1 MNSILLLVLVLHSMH
16 VTAFQTSKCQEL
28 RERCEAAGNGC
39 ESVWALLEEVCCIS
53 GNNYTVKD
61 STNCNKTVKFLVD
74 QFPEFKDCTCTNDNC
89 STTALLGKQCFG
101 NKGKSKLYA
110 STDVQLG
117 FLPQTKLQE
126 TVHPGMLGTDCAVAK
141 EICRGD
147 DTCFLQYK
155 KFQRMCRTK
164 VANCS
169 LRVVVQQCLTAW
181 KELRRTVLGSCIC
194 PEPLHK
200 RCTKIWKHIFNNTCV
215 QYTQEYQASAIQEE
229 TYAGFDADHLKI
241 KSQWKSSSLSNY
253 EYKHLRSCF
262 QVKVDCVND
271 GVCNRQLSRYLQACQ
286 ANATQCNWNR
296 CQAALRSFYENMP
309 LNVALVLTFCD
320 CMPSDE
326 NCHQAK
332 EFLHGTVCGVN
343 MVPAPSCLSVIDTC
357 QRNEI
362 CRAKYEAFTSKC
374 LKPFARQC
382 LEDKACF
389 ESLDANDL
397 MCSDSDECRAA
408 YVGMWG
414 SVLRGVE
421 CTCDTTP
428 LAKQTACKWFH
439 HILHSKYCFTQISG
453 GKADLYSSRM
463 VLPGKILPV
472 TGERSSL
479 YTDTIIIMIYTSC
492 IILVLAII
500 LLTLLKTRACTT
512 VYQAK
517 TVSPAHLSEKL
528 MMPRRP
534 WITDCVD
541 NAISGSSH

>member
-1 MNSILLLVLVLHSMH
+1 NP
-16 VTAFQTSKCQEL
+16 
-28 RERCEAAGNGC
+28 
-39 ESVWALLEEVCCIS
+39 

-169 LRVVVQQCLTAW
+169 LRVV
-181 KELRRTVLGSCIC
+181 
-194 PEPLHK
+194 
-200 RCTKIWKHIFNNTCV
+200 
-215 QYTQEYQASAIQEE
+215 EYQASAIQEE

-296 CQAALRSFYENMP
+296 CQVALRSFYENMP

-326 NCHQAK
+326 NCHHAK
-332 EFLHGTVCGVN
+332 GFLHGTVCGVN

-362 CRAKYEAFTSKC
+362 CWAKYEVFTSKC

-389 ESLDANDL
+389 ESLNANDL

-439 HILHSKYCFTQISG
+439 HILHSKSCFTQISG

-512 VYQAK
+512 VYRAK

>member
-1 MNSILLLVLVLHSMH
+1 
-16 VTAFQTSKCQEL
+16 
-28 RERCEAAGNGC
+28 
-39 ESVWALLEEVCCIS
+39 
-53 GNNYTVKD
+53 
-61 STNCNKTVKFLVD
+61 VKFLVD

-101 NKGKSKLYA
+101 NK
-110 STDVQLG
+110 
-117 FLPQTKLQE
+117 
-126 TVHPGMLGTDCAVAK
+126 
-141 EICRGD
+141 
-147 DTCFLQYK
+147 
-155 KFQRMCRTK
+155 
-164 VANCS
+164 
-169 LRVVVQQCLTAW
+169 
-181 KELRRTVLGSCIC
+181 
-194 PEPLHK
+194 
-200 RCTKIWKHIFNNTCV
+200 
-215 QYTQEYQASAIQEE
+215 
-229 TYAGFDADHLKI
+229 
-241 KSQWKSSSLSNY
+241 

-286 ANATQCNWNR
+286 ANATQCNWTR

-332 EFLHGTVCGVN
+332 GFLHGTVCGVN

-382 LEDKACF
+382 LEDTACF

-439 HILHSKYCFTQISG
+439 HILHSKSCFTQISG

-479 YTDTIIIMIYTSC
+479 YSKFGFFKKNEKAPIKVIGEPQCYERHR
-492 IILVLAII
+492 LPQN
-500 LLTLLKTRACTT
+500 KTKKAPI
-512 VYQAK
+512 K
-517 TVSPAHLSEKL
+517 
-528 MMPRRP
+528 
-534 WITDCVD
+534 
-541 NAISGSSH
+541 GSRKGIKPNF